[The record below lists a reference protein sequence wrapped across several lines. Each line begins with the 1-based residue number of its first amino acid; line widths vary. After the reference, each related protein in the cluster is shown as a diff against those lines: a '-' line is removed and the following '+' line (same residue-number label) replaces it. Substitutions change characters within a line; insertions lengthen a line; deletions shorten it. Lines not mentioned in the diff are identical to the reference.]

1 MSMQKRTAPA
11 LIISIILLSLV
22 AGMQAVE
29 VANANFLPTE
39 KPTNPPPITIYSPL
53 NITYNQND
61 ILLNFTIVGISR
73 WWTIAYHLTNL
84 YYEIDGKSV
93 SLYAN
98 SSTNTEQHST
108 SIIGLAKGQHTL
120 TVHANASGLYSNNPN
135 PPEQY
140 SIESTQTAS
149 FTIDKELEI
158 ISSLPSPSLT
168 ISPSPKSH
176 PTLTLSLSESAS
188 ALYYGNTVNF
198 TVLADGGTKPYTY
211 AWHIDGQMAQTSA
224 SQYFSTDSQAVGSH
238 HVYVQVTDAD
248 NNSATTL
255 TVEFNVLQVSVSS
268 PSSFPTQQPTTS
280 PSTDPT
286 STPDSNQNQTFPQ
299 ALIYGTFVLAVVLTA
314 TAVAIVL
321 LIKRRRLNK

>member
-53 NITYNQND
+53 NITYNQNN

-84 YYEIDGKSV
+84 FYEIDGKSV

-108 SIIGLAKGQHTL
+108 SIIGLAKGQ
-120 TVHANASGLYSNNPN
+120 
-135 PPEQY
+135 
-140 SIESTQTAS
+140 STQTAS

-198 TVLADGGTKPYTY
+198 TVLADGGTKPYTF

-224 SQYFSTDSQAVGSH
+224 SQYFSTNSQAVGSH